1 MSTFR
6 PSSILGK
13 KKQDEEAILKSY
25 KSYTETDDT
34 SEPAAAPPPQ
44 TIGFEGVQADGAA
57 AANPQEIE
65 LTENQDGP
73 PNDKEDQP
81 LHEGK
86 TLHGI
91 DHDYESIIR
100 VQHLYPNLLAQT
112 DDEYPESPAKK
123 DDSSFNDLFFRD
135 GTRRIDFVLA
145 YRKMESEEREEKRV
159 RKRTNYE
166 ANLVDEGLELEYENS
181 EGPEPNPEDPESH
194 DNRTFF
200 VKVHAPWD
208 LMTRYAEELKIKMPI
223 EENNM
228 EEPVNVFN
236 CIDKLWT
243 PFELSDDYVKPEPDV
258 FTAPFIR
265 DRENEFIMHSRET
278 FFPNNIRNRVVYEIL
293 ERMRY
298 DPNDPSK
305 FGIDHLIANGSYYAA
320 YPLHEGNYKSEHS
333 LLTHGAQ
340 NDRHLL
346 YEEWARPGRWYKKQP
361 LDLIR
366 RYFGEKIGIY
376 FCWLG
381 FYTEMLTWAGFVGL
395 IVFLYGCISLP
406 SSTVVNEICEGTDII
421 MCPLCDKRCPY
432 WTLSDSCFYSKLTY
446 LFDNEATVF
455 FACFMSLWAT
465 MFCEFW
471 KRRQNTI
478 DYDWDLF
485 GFEEQEEN
493 IRPEFEAKAPDRRVS
508 PITNLTEPYMKFSK
522 KFPRFS
528 ASVASIFFM
537 ILLVMA
543 AVMTV
548 IIYRIVVKAAI
559 FSIDQEFISSFSSI
573 ITSVTASCISLI
585 LIMIL
590 QLLYERIAVWL
601 TNLEL
606 HRTET
611 EYEDSFTFKMYLF
624 AFVNYYSTSFYIAFF
639 KGRLPGTPADYGRV
653 FGIWRQEECD
663 PAGCMQELFINIA
676 ITMCGKQ
683 FFNNFMELALPV
695 VLNFWRS
702 RTGRKEEKSGKGR
715 YEQWEQDADL
725 ADLGPRGLFKEYL
738 EMVVQF
744 GFSTIFVA
752 AFPLAPLFA
761 LLNNLIEVRL
771 DAYKFISQ
779 LRRPVAKRAQDIGA
793 WYAILVSIGNLSVLT
808 NALVIAFTSEFIP
821 RQVYKYYYGGEE
833 NSLVGYNN
841 WSLSY
846 FQTKDFQDD
855 SKPSDPSYPRVE
867 PDDPNY
873 GLNVS
878 MCRYRGYYDE
888 NYEVTLD
895 YWLIIAIKLAFIL
908 LYEHL
913 VLFIK
918 FFVAYI
924 IPDMPD
930 FVKNQIKR
938 ENYLAQQ
945 ALRTALVENR
955 GKSKKM
961 VPPGGPE
968 DASGAS
974 GPVEP

>member
-1 MSTFR
+1 
-6 PSSILGK
+6 
-13 KKQDEEAILKSY
+13 
-25 KSYTETDDT
+25 
-34 SEPAAAPPPQ
+34 
-44 TIGFEGVQADGAA
+44 
-57 AANPQEIE
+57 
-65 LTENQDGP
+65 
-73 PNDKEDQP
+73 
-81 LHEGK
+81 
-86 TLHGI
+86 
-91 DHDYESIIR
+91 
-100 VQHLYPNLLAQT
+100 
-112 DDEYPESPAKK
+112 
-123 DDSSFNDLFFRD
+123 
-135 GTRRIDFVLA
+135 
-145 YRKMESEEREEKRV
+145 
-159 RKRTNYE
+159 
-166 ANLVDEGLELEYENS
+166 
-181 EGPEPNPEDPESH
+181 
-194 DNRTFF
+194 
-200 VKVHAPWD
+200 
-208 LMTRYAEELKIKMPI
+208 
-223 EENNM
+223 
-228 EEPVNVFN
+228 
-236 CIDKLWT
+236 
-243 PFELSDDYVKPEPDV
+243 
-258 FTAPFIR
+258 
-265 DRENEFIMHSRET
+265 
-278 FFPNNIRNRVVYEIL
+278 
-293 ERMRY
+293 
-298 DPNDPSK
+298 
-305 FGIDHLIANGSYYAA
+305 
-320 YPLHEGNYKSEHS
+320 
-333 LLTHGAQ
+333 
-340 NDRHLL
+340 
-346 YEEWARPGRWYKKQP
+346 
-361 LDLIR
+361 
-366 RYFGEKIGIY
+366 
-376 FCWLG
+376 
-381 FYTEMLTWAGFVGL
+381 
-395 IVFLYGCISLP
+395 
-406 SSTVVNEICEGTDII
+406 
-421 MCPLCDKRCPY
+421 
-432 WTLSDSCFYSKLTY
+432 
-446 LFDNEATVF
+446 
-455 FACFMSLWAT
+455 
-465 MFCEFW
+465 
-471 KRRQNTI
+471 
-478 DYDWDLF
+478 
-485 GFEEQEEN
+485 
-493 IRPEFEAKAPDRRVS
+493 
-508 PITNLTEPYMKFSK
+508 
-522 KFPRFS
+522 
-528 ASVASIFFM
+528 
-537 ILLVMA
+537 MA

-821 RQVYKYYYGGEE
+821 RQVYKYYYSGEENSLVGYNNWSFCSSSEDLSLQALVIAFTSEFIPRQVYKYYYGGEE

>member
-1 MSTFR
+1 MSSTGFR
-6 PSSILGK
+6 PSSLLGK
-13 KKQDEEAILKSY
+13 KKEDEEAILKSY

-34 SEPAAAPPPQ
+34 EDTDIPAAVSPAPP
-44 TIGFEGVQADGAA
+44 TTLGFEGVQPDNAA
-57 AANPQEIE
+57 VANPQEIE
-65 LTENQDGP
+65 MAESHMGAPT
-73 PNDKEDQP
+73 DKEDQP
-81 LHEGK
+81 LHEG
-86 TLHGI
+86 
-91 DHDYESIIR
+91 
-100 VQHLYPNLLAQT
+100 HLYPNLLAQT
-112 DDEYPESPAKK
+112 DDDELPESPAKK
-123 DDSSFNDLFFRD
+123 DDNKVNDLFFKD
-135 GTRRIDFVLA
+135 GKRRIDFVLA
-145 YRKMESEEREEKRV
+145 YRKQESEEREEKRV
-159 RKRTNYE
+159 KKRQNFE
-166 ANLVDEGLELEYENS
+166 ANLIDEGLQLEYENS
-181 EGPEPNPEDPESH
+181 EGPEPKEDDPESH
-194 DNRTFF
+194 DGRTFF

-243 PFELSDDYVKPEPDV
+243 PFELSEEYVKPEPDV

-265 DRENEFIMHSRET
+265 DRASEFIMESQDT

-298 DPNDPSK
+298 DANDPAK
-305 FGIDHLIANGSYYAA
+305 FGIDHLIANGSYFAA
-320 YPLHEGNYKSEHS
+320 YPLHEGDYKSKHS
-333 LLTHGAQ
+333 LLTHGPQ
-340 NDRHLL
+340 NDRHLPAWARPNFRNLL

-406 SSTVVNEICEGTDII
+406 SSVVVQEICDGTDII
-421 MCPLCDKRCPY
+421 MCPLCDRRCPY

-508 PITNLTEPYMKFSK
+508 PITNLPEKYMKFSK
-522 KFPRFS
+522 RFPRFS
-528 ASVASIFFM
+528 TSVLTIAFM

-548 IIYRIVVKAAI
+548 IVYRIVVKTAI
-559 FSIDQEFISSFSSI
+559 FAIDQEFISSYASI
-573 ITSVTASCISLI
+573 ITSVTASMISLI

-590 QLLYERIAVWL
+590 QILYERIAVWL

-683 FFNNFMELALPV
+683 FFNNFMELAMPV
-695 VLNFWRS
+695 LMNFWRS

-761 LLNNLIEVRL
+761 LLNNLVEVRL

-793 WYAILVSIGNLSVLT
+793 WYAILVTVGNLSVLT

-821 RQVYKYYYGGEE
+821 RQVFKYYYGGPEATL
-833 NSLVGYNN
+833 NGYTN

-846 FQTKDFQDD
+846 FNTVDMQND
-855 SKPSDPSYPRVE
+855 SKPTDPSYPRVGDE
-867 PDDPNY
+867 DTTDPNY

-878 MCRYRGYYDE
+878 VCRYRGNYDE
-888 NYEVTLD
+888 HYNVTLD
-895 YWLIIAIKLAFIL
+895 YWLVIAIKLAFIL
-908 LYEHL
+908 LYEH
-913 VLFIK
+913 VIIFVK
-918 FFVAYI
+918 MVVAYV

-930 FVKNQIKR
+930 TVKNQIKR
-938 ENYLAQQ
+938 ENFLAQQ
-945 ALRTALVENR
+945 ALHELTLSKGMAT
-955 GKSKKM
+955 KSQEAAM
-961 VPPGGPE
+961 PL
-968 DASGAS
+968 GAS
-974 GPVEP
+974 GMV

>member
-1 MSTFR
+1 MNR
-6 PSSILGK
+6 LGFGS
-13 KKQDEEAILKSY
+13 KKQDEEAILESY
-25 KSYTETDDT
+25 KSYSESVDDT
-34 SEPAAAPPPQ
+34 ATVAPSPPPL
-44 TIGFEGVQADGAA
+44 GFEGVQPEAA
-57 AANPQEIE
+57 ATANPQEIE
-65 LTENQDGP
+65 LTETPEAP
-73 PNDKEDQP
+73 PTDKEDQP
-81 LHEGK
+81 LHEGQSPVK
-86 TLHGI
+86 KE
-91 DHDYESIIR
+91 ESTS
-100 VQHLYPNLLAQT
+100 Q
-112 DDEYPESPAKK
+112 
-123 DDSSFNDLFFRD
+123 DLFFRD
-135 GTRRIDFVLA
+135 GKRRIDFVLA

-159 RKRTNYE
+159 RKRANFQ
-166 ANLVDEGLELEYENS
+166 ANLKEEGLELEEETS
-181 EGPEPNPEDPESH
+181 EPPEPKDDDPNAH
-194 DNRTFF
+194 DGRTFF

-208 LMTRYAEELKIKMPI
+208 LLARYAEELKVKMPI
-223 EENNM
+223 EQNNM
-228 EEPVNVFN
+228 EEPVSVFS
-236 CIDKLWT
+236 CLDKLGT
-243 PFELSDDYVKPEPDV
+243 PFELSEDFVKPEPDV
-258 FTAPFIR
+258 FTAPFL
-265 DRENEFIMHSRET
+265 REREKEFIMESRDT
-278 FFPNNIRNRVVYEIL
+278 FFPNNVRNRIVYEIL

-298 DPNDPSK
+298 DETDPTK
-305 FGIDHLIANGSYYAA
+305 FGIDHLIANGSYFAA
-320 YPLHEGNYKSEHS
+320 YPLHEGDWKSEHS
-333 LLTHGAQ
+333 MLTHGPL
-340 NDRHLL
+340 NDRHQVPVWALPNFRNLL

-381 FYTEMLTWAGFVGL
+381 FYTEMLTWSAFVGL
-395 IVFLYGCISLP
+395 IVFLYGCIALP
-406 SSTVVNEICEGTDII
+406 SSTVVNEICAGEEII
-421 MCPLCDKRCPY
+421 MCPLCDETCPY
-432 WTLSDSCFYSKLTY
+432 WRLSDSCLYSKLTY

-471 KRRQNTI
+471 KRRQNEL

-493 IRPEFEAKAPDRRVS
+493 VRPEFEAKAPDKRIS

-528 ASVASIFFM
+528 ASVAFIVFM
-537 ILLVMA
+537 IMLVMA

-548 IIYRIVVKAAI
+548 IIYRIAVKSAI
-559 FSIDQEFISSFSSI
+559 FSIDQEFIASYSSI
-573 ITSVTASCISLI
+573 ITSVTASLISLI

-590 QLLYERIAVWL
+590 QMLYERIAVWL

-683 FFNNFMELALPV
+683 FFNNFMELAMPV
-695 VLNFWRS
+695 IMNFWRS
-702 RTGRKEEKSGKGR
+702 RGGRKEEKTGKGR

-725 ADLGPRGLFKEYL
+725 ADLGPRGLFREYL

-752 AFPLAPLFA
+752 AFPLAPFFA
-761 LLNNLIEVRL
+761 LLNNLIEIRL
-771 DAYKFISQ
+771 DAFKFISQ

-821 RQVYKYYYGGEE
+821 RQVYKYLYG
-833 NSLVGYNN
+833 NRTLTGYTE

-846 FQTKDFQDD
+846 FDTNDFQNK
-855 SKPSDPSYPRVE
+855 SRPSDETYPG
-867 PDDPNY
+867 DASSGDPRWNDT
-873 GLNVS
+873 VS
-878 MCRYRGYYDE
+878 VCRYRGWYDAQ
-888 NYEVTLD
+888 YEATLD
-895 YWLIIAIKLAFIL
+895 YWLVIAIKLAFIII
-908 LYEHL
+908 YEH
-913 VLFIK
+913 VILFIK
-918 FFVAYI
+918 FAVAYI
-924 IPDMPD
+924 VPDMPEH
-930 FVKNQIKR
+930 VKNSIKR

-945 ALRTALVENR
+945 ALHQITL
-955 GKSKKM
+955 GKSENMAKTQNLAM
-961 VPPGGPE
+961 LAMSATPPLE
-968 DASGAS
+968 D
-974 GPVEP
+974 V